1 MFENVNNEYFEDK
14 ASGSV
19 VRIHSGVSANPMS
32 DKQRINSYSMSWAAS
47 GGIGPVEQVNRTEA
61 EILMEIKKVCDMRLA
76 EIAE

>member
-1 MFENVNNEYFEDK
+1 
-14 ASGSV
+14 
-19 VRIHSGVSANPMS
+19 MS